1 MKICFFI
8 GDSNMRNKLGKI
20 TLAIGF
26 GLALAFTLSCSSD
39 SPSGPS
45 GGESSPSYKPSS
57 SSVYT
62 PPPPP
67 SSSSIGISSS
77 SSNPREK
84 MFYGEIGTV
93 CVGYTNLFSL
103 PLDNRYFIADGTDNF
118 VNMYS
123 VCGDK
128 AQSFITGTQAEG
140 VSWLNA
146 RNISDAMFNAI
157 NQELFIKGNSAFLGF
172 YPAVDGYLRY
182 LYIEELNDGKGL
194 AKILATEEK

>member
-1 MKICFFI
+1 
-8 GDSNMRNKLGKI
+8 MRNKLSKFA
-20 TLAIGF
+20 LAVGF
-26 GLALAFTLSCSSD
+26 VLALAFTLGCSSD

-45 GGESSPSYKPSS
+45 GGYSSPSQNPSS
-57 SSVYT
+57 SSAYT

-67 SSSSIGISSS
+67 SSSSEYIPPPPPPSSS
-77 SSNPREK
+77 SMPRER

-93 CVGYTNLFSL
+93 CVGYANLFST
-103 PLDNRYFIADGTDNF
+103 PLDNMYFIANGTDNY
-118 VNMYS
+118 VDMYS
-123 VCGDK
+123 VCGNK
-128 AQSFITGTQAEG
+128 AQSSITGTQTEG

-194 AKILATEEK
+194 LKILAMEEK